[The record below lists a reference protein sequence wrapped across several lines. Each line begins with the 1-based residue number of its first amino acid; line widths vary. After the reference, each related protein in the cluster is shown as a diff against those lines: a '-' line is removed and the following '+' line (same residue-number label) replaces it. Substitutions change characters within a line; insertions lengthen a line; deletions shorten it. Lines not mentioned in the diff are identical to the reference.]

1 MPDTSTLLIV
11 WCGVLSIAVILL
23 SLIVK
28 SQSEVLA
35 LLAREIDAS
44 DKKIASLLA
53 RTDRRTISNEA
64 ATVEEWRAAAEAAPE
79 GSPKRDAYMNRLREL
94 GAL

>member
-35 LLAREIDAS
+35 LLAQGMDEADA
-44 DKKIASLLA
+44 KIASLLA
-53 RTDRRTISNEA
+53 RTDRRAMSDEA
-64 ATVEEWRAAAEAAPE
+64 ATVEEWRAAADAAPE